1 MPNQAGN
8 FQDKYKKS
16 FLSLTGDTFS
26 LDPTG
31 EIRHCSCFFFSF
43 FFFLQV
49 VKIISG
55 MGCSIS
61 TTGLLIKV
69 YNPQVREFHET
80 LSLHQIN
87 KVPKPRGYVDKH
99 HK

>member
-8 FQDKYKKS
+8 FQDKYKKN

-31 EIRHCSCFFFSF
+31 EMRHCSWVFLCVFLVCFLFP
-43 FFFLQV
+43 FLQV
-49 VKIISG
+49 VLMISG
-55 MGCSIS
+55 TGCSIS
-61 TTGLLIKV
+61 TGLLFKV
-69 YNPQVREFHET
+69 HNPQIREFHET

-87 KVPKPRGYVDKH
+87 SS
-99 HK
+99 

>member
-8 FQDKYKKS
+8 FQDKYKKN

-31 EIRHCSCFFFSF
+31 EIHHCSCLFVCLFLFP
-43 FFFLQV
+43 FLQV
-49 VKIISG
+49 VLAISG
-55 MGCSIS
+55 TGCSIS

-69 YNPQVREFHET
+69 HNPQVRELHEI
-80 LSLHQIN
+80 LSLHQI
-87 KVPKPRGYVDKH
+87 KFLSFMAT
-99 HK
+99 

>member
-1 MPNQAGN
+1 M
-8 FQDKYKKS
+8 
-16 FLSLTGDTFS
+16 
-26 LDPTG
+26 
-31 EIRHCSCFFFSF
+31 
-43 FFFLQV
+43 
-49 VKIISG
+49 ISG